1 MARLPEPRREDLP
14 PESQAVWDRIQESRG
29 GVRGPHSVLMYVP
42 PLAAPVAE
50 EGDYL
55 RFHGTLPGADR
66 ELAILTAAR
75 ELDVRYEWQ
84 AHEPIARREGA
95 TPAAIE
101 VARTK
106 GAAESLP
113 ARQRTIV
120 EVVRSLVREHGIPDA
135 LFQRALTELGREQLV
150 ELVALAGYY
159 GVIGFVLNGF
169 EVDLPAT
176 AGPTF

>member
-1 MARLPEPRREDLP
+1 MARLAEPRREELP
-14 PESQAVWDRIQESRG
+14 PESQEVWDRILKSRG

-42 PLAAPVAE
+42 PLADLVAE

-55 RFHGTLPGADR
+55 RFHGLLAGADR
-66 ELAILTAAR
+66 ELAILATAR

-95 TPAAIE
+95 PSDAIE
-101 VARTK
+101 VVRDK
-106 GAAESLP
+106 GP
-113 ARQRTIV
+113 ADQLMPHEQTIV
-120 EVVRSLVREHGIPDA
+120 EVVRALVREHRIPDE
-135 LFQRALTELGREQLV
+135 LYQRALAELGRDQIV
-150 ELVALAGYY
+150 ELVGLVGYY
-159 GVIGFVLNGF
+159 LVIGFVLNGF